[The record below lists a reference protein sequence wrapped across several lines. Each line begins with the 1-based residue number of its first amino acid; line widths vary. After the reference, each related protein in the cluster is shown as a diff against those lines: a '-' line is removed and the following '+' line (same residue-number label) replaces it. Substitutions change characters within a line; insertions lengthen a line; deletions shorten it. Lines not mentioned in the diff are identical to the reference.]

1 MTQTQTTE
9 TTQTTNAVEMA
20 QNKINGIQQAIISG
34 NAKLNAQDLSNAKAE
49 LEFCELQ
56 EEARAIIAAET
67 VEASRKTHLLD
78 LQKRL
83 EVVAGSRKVIDAK
96 LESFTKSL
104 HEYLTACS
112 TFQNGLN
119 NIRGALRGADLYP
132 ESDVIIAGVTPG
144 KVAYGIQ
151 VQDRLRTLS
160 IGEISAENVLP
171 SDVIKPLIE
180 SALGSY
186 NRNF

>member
-9 TTQTTNAVEMA
+9 TTNAVESA
-20 QNKINGIQQAIISG
+20 QAKISNIQQAIVDG
-34 NAKLNAQDLSNAKAE
+34 NTKLTAADLSNARAA
-49 LEFCELQ
+49 LEFAQLQ
-56 EEARAIIAAET
+56 QQASEIVKQTAIEAD
-67 VEASRKTHLLD
+67 RKTHLLE
-78 LQKRL
+78 LQSRL
-83 EVVAGSRKVIDAK
+83 KVISDSRKTVDTKFADF
-96 LESFTKSL
+96 EKSL
-104 HEYLTACS
+104 ANYLTSA
-112 TFQNGLN
+112 TTYQNNLN
-119 NIRGALRGADLYP
+119 NLRGALRGADLYP

-151 VQDRLRTLS
+151 IQDRLRRLS